1 MEALG
6 GFVRPLNNNEIII
19 CRFKAVRV
27 EHIFKLLLLEIQCK
41 KPQLRKSNS
50 IFTASPRLQGS
61 YKSQTYRPSPRAKDP
76 LAPNLFTPRISRNN
90 YWSLHYVPTKI
101 RYGAYQNR
109 YNSKSIP
116 SKVVLPARE
125 TMLNAKNLAAKS
137 YWSQRANGKTTATFP
152 LARKRLLGRKGPA
165 HSKSEQISLRPKTT
179 IKKATLSS
187 NPRWARSRGEHKKK
201 KQFIVANWG
210 GLGLGNGLGLGLTG
224 TTTDSYGTGLAT
236 GLGTSYGAGGTY
248 GTGLSADYGAGVG
261 TMLATGY
268 GTGGT
273 NVLGSNAVLDARHNF
288 GSSYGDT
295 TGNGQSQSALSD
307 LSAAGL
313 DSLSSAQTGGN
324 SYVGLNS
331 YVSNLAGGGTS
342 NLNSLNSVSAY
353 QNNGLDVLGNT
364 ANTAST
370 GLTGLDSLTGGLS
383 QSQQY
388 GDGSDNLVNSLEEKL
403 NMGGGSRQGVGG
415 GCTL

>member
-1 MEALG
+1 
-6 GFVRPLNNNEIII
+6 
-19 CRFKAVRV
+19 
-27 EHIFKLLLLEIQCK
+27 
-41 KPQLRKSNS
+41 
-50 IFTASPRLQGS
+50 
-61 YKSQTYRPSPRAKDP
+61 
-76 LAPNLFTPRISRNN
+76 
-90 YWSLHYVPTKI
+90 
-101 RYGAYQNR
+101 
-109 YNSKSIP
+109 
-116 SKVVLPARE
+116 
-125 TMLNAKNLAAKS
+125 MLNAKNLAAKS
-137 YWSQRANGKTTATFP
+137 YWSRHAYGKTKGTFP
-152 LARKRLLGRKGPA
+152 LARKRLFGTKGPPL
-165 HSKSEQISLRPKTT
+165 SKSEQISLRPKTT

-187 NPRWARSRGEHKKK
+187 NPRWTRSRAERKKK

-210 GLGLGNGLGLGLTG
+210 GLGLGNGLGLSLTG
-224 TTTDSYGTGLAT
+224 TTADSYDTGLTT
-236 GLGTSYGAGGTY
+236 GLGTSYGTGGTY
-248 GTGLSADYGAGVG
+248 GTGLSTNYGAGVG

-313 DSLSSAQTGGN
+313 DSLSPAQTGAN
-324 SYVGLNS
+324 SYTGLNS
-331 YVSNLAGGGTS
+331 FVSNLAGGETTS

-353 QNNGLDVLGNT
+353 HNNGLDVLGNT
-364 ANTAST
+364 ANTVST
-370 GLTGLDSLTGGLS
+370 GLTGFDSLTGGLS

-415 GCTL
+415 GYIT

>member
-1 MEALG
+1 M
-6 GFVRPLNNNEIII
+6 V
-19 CRFKAVRV
+19 
-27 EHIFKLLLLEIQCK
+27 LEIQFN
-41 KPQLRKSNS
+41 KPQLRKSIS
-50 IFTASPRLQGS
+50 LFTASPRLQGS
-61 YKSQTYRPSPRAKDP
+61 YTSRTYQKSPGAKEQ
-76 LAPNLFTPRISRNN
+76 LAPNSYNLFTARTSRNN
-90 YWSLHYVPTKI
+90 YWSRHYVPTKI

-116 SKVVLPARE
+116 SKVVPRTKE
-125 TMLNAKNLAAKS
+125 TIINAKNLAAKS
-137 YWSQRANGKTTATFP
+137 YWSQRANGKTAATFP
-152 LARKRLLGRKGPA
+152 LARKRLIGTKGPLL
-165 HSKSEQISLRPKTT
+165 SKGEQISLRPKTT

-187 NPRWARSRGEHKKK
+187 NPRWTRSRGENKKK

-224 TTTDSYGTGLAT
+224 ATADNYGAGLAT
-236 GLGTSYGAGGTY
+236 GLGTSYGAGGAYGTGGTY
-248 GTGLSADYGAGVG
+248 GTGLSTDYGAGVG

-288 GSSYGDT
+288 GTTYGDT

-313 DSLSSAQTGGN
+313 SSLSSAQTGGN
-324 SYVGLNS
+324 SYAGLNS

-342 NLNSLNSVSAY
+342 NLNSLNAVSAY
-353 QNNGLDVLGNT
+353 QNNGLDVLGNA

-388 GDGSDNLVNSLEEKL
+388 GDGNDNLVNSLEEKL
-403 NMGGGSRQGVGG
+403 NMGGGSRQGAGG
-415 GCTL
+415 ECML

>member
-1 MEALG
+1 M
-6 GFVRPLNNNEIII
+6 
-19 CRFKAVRV
+19 
-27 EHIFKLLLLEIQCK
+27 EIQCS

-50 IFTASPRLQGS
+50 LFTASPLLQGS
-61 YKSQTYRPSPRAKDP
+61 YTRRTYQQSPRAKNQ
-76 LAPNLFTPRISRNN
+76 LAPNSYSSFTPRVTRNN
-90 YWSLHYVPTKI
+90 YWSRHYVPTKI

-116 SKVVLPARE
+116 SKVVPRTKE
-125 TMLNAKNLAAKS
+125 TIINAKNLAAKS
-137 YWSQRANGKTTATFP
+137 YWSQRASGKTAATFP
-152 LARKRLLGRKGPA
+152 LARKRLLGTKGIPV
-165 HSKSEQISLRPKTT
+165 SKGEQMSLRPRTT

-187 NPRWARSRGEHKKK
+187 NPRWTRSRGEHKKK

-224 TTTDSYGTGLAT
+224 TTADSYGTGLAT
-236 GLGTSYGAGGTY
+236 GLGTSYGGGGAY
-248 GTGLSADYGAGVG
+248 GTGLSTDYGAGVG

-268 GTGGT
+268 GTDGT

-288 GSSYGDT
+288 GTTYGDT

-313 DSLSSAQTGGN
+313 SSLSSAETGGN
-324 SYVGLNS
+324 SYAGLNS

-353 QNNGLDVLGNT
+353 QNNGLDLLGNT

-388 GDGSDNLVNSLEEKL
+388 GDGNDNLVNSLEEKL